1 MPREERQEG
10 NCYGRGGQI
19 MGDIVAVTG
28 NEAVANALRQANPDV
43 CAMYPITP
51 ATEMV
56 QRFSSFVSDGKVKTE
71 LILAESEHSAMS
83 ACVGSSAAG
92 GRVITATSAQGLALM
107 WEILFIA
114 SGTRLPIVMPVVNRA
129 LSAPLNIH
137 GDHSDAMG
145 ARDTGWIQLW
155 SENAQ
160 EAYDN
165 TIQAFRIAEHM
176 DIRLPAMVCMD
187 GFIISHSIERIE
199 YLEDE
204 EVKNFVGEFR
214 QLNPLLDIERPVS
227 YGPLILTDYY
237 MEYRKA
243 QDEVASKVSRIVLDV
258 ARDFEKMSGRKYDLF
273 ETYRLDDAEIGIV
286 ILNSAAGTSKD
297 VIDEFRNRGIKAGLL
312 KPRLYRP
319 FPYKEVGEA
328 LKHLKA
334 LCVLDR
340 ADAFGG
346 SFGPVMLDI
355 ATSLYPCR
363 EKPVLINKIY
373 GLGGRDYLPEHAEL
387 VLNELVGIAK
397 TGTVRSYK
405 EYIGVRE

>member
-1 MPREERQEG
+1 MAKV
-10 NCYGRGGQI
+10 
-19 MGDIVAVTG
+19 VAVTG
-28 NEAVANALRQANPDV
+28 NEAVANALRQVNPDV
-43 CAMYPITP
+43 CAAYPITP
-51 ATEMV
+51 QTDMM
-56 QRFSSFVSDGKVKTE
+56 QRFASFVSNDQVKTE
-71 LILAESEHSAMS
+71 LILVESEHSSMS
-83 ACVGSSAAG
+83 ACVGASAAG
-92 GRVITATSAQGLALM
+92 GRVVTATSSQGLALM

-114 SGTRLPIVMPVVNRA
+114 SGSRLPIIMPVVNRA

-145 ARDTGWIQLW
+145 ARDAGWIQLW

-165 TIQAFRIAEHM
+165 TVQAFRIAEHM
-176 DIRLPAMVCMD
+176 DIRLPAMICLD

-204 EVKNFVGEFR
+204 EVRPFVGEFK
-214 QLNPLLDIERPVS
+214 QLNPLLDIEHPVS
-227 YGPLILTDYY
+227 YGPLILPDYY
-237 MEYRKA
+237 MEFRKA
-243 QDEVASKVSRIVLDV
+243 HDEVFSKVAGIVLEV
-258 ARDFEKMSGRKYDLF
+258 ARDFEKISGRKYGLF
-273 ETYRLDDAEIGIV
+273 ESYRLDDAEIGLV

-297 VIDEFRNRGIKAGLL
+297 TVDEFRSKGIKAGLL

-319 FPYKEVGEA
+319 FPYNEVGEA

-334 LCVLDR
+334 VCVLDR

-346 SFGPVMLDI
+346 SYGPLFLDI
-355 ATSLYPCR
+355 ATSIYPYKER
-363 EKPVLINKIY
+363 PILINKIY

-387 VLNELVGIAK
+387 VLGELADIVK
-397 TGTVRSYK
+397 TETVNNLK

>member
-1 MPREERQEG
+1 MAE
-10 NCYGRGGQI
+10 
-19 MGDIVAVTG
+19 IVAVTG
-28 NEAVANALRQANPDV
+28 NEAVANALKQVNPDV
-43 CAMYPITP
+43 CAAYPITP
-51 ATEMV
+51 QTEMM
-56 QRFSSFVSDGKVKTE
+56 QRFSSFVSNGKVKTE
-71 LILAESEHSAMS
+71 IILVESEHSSMS
-83 ACVGSSAAG
+83 ACVGASAAG
-92 GRVITATSAQGLALM
+92 GRVITATSSQGLALM
-107 WEILFIA
+107 YEILYIA

-137 GDHSDAMG
+137 SDHSDSMG

-176 DIRLPAMVCMD
+176 DIRLPIMINLD

-199 YLEDE
+199 YLDDDQ
-204 EVKNFVGEFR
+204 VQSFVGEFKT
-214 QLNPLLDIERPVS
+214 LNPLLDLDRPVS
-227 YGPLILTDYY
+227 YGPLILPDYY
-237 MEYRKA
+237 MEFRKA
-243 QDEVASKVSRIVLDV
+243 QDNVESKVSGVVLDV
-258 ARDFEKMSGRKYDLF
+258 AKDFEKLSGRTYGLF
-273 ETYRLDDAEIGIV
+273 ETYRLDDAEIALI

-297 VIDEFRNRGIKAGLL
+297 VVDEFREKGIKAGLL

-334 LCVLDR
+334 VCVLDR

-346 SFGPVMLDI
+346 SFGPVYMDI
-355 ATSLYPCR
+355 ATSLYPYK
-363 EKPVLINKIY
+363 EKPVLINKIF

-387 VLNELVGIAK
+387 VLNELVGLTK
-397 TGTVRSYK
+397 TGTVKSYK